1 MIRVRGPADFPGNL
15 PAKYSANGPKA
26 SERQFGRSAA
36 LLIDASER
44 MNQAYHEQMSLRESR
59 LIGKMDMRHPQ
70 NLADALNR
78 QERMHQL
85 NIDIQFMMS
94 LGQNARTLLDQLL
107 KAQ

>member
-1 MIRVRGPADFPGNL
+1 MLKIGSNFDGLSNMRAQYLAAD
-15 PAKYSANGPKA
+15 SEMPKG
-26 SERQFGRSAA
+26 QYGRSAA
-36 LLIDASER
+36 LVIGVSDR

-59 LIGKMDMRHPQ
+59 LIGDMDMRHPQ

-107 KAQ
+107 RAQ